1 MSDYETKAGRQYI
14 FRRAF
19 DGLGHD
25 QLISLSD
32 WVENDMPLFF
42 GPGSTAYYFSES
54 GDP

>member
-1 MSDYETKAGRQYI
+1 MKLYETKAGRQTI

-25 QLISLSD
+25 QLIALSD

-42 GPGSTAYYFSES
+42 GENSDSYFFSES